1 MLPLAHLKL
10 RDDEPALKD
19 TKSAHDTVM
28 SGLPEVYPRLWRY
41 AVALTGRRDWADD
54 LVQTTCVR
62 AMEKS
67 DLFQVGTH
75 LDRWLF
81 TMAQRLWLNELR
93 SRKVREGGGLVPIED
108 TPIADNKPDSETNI
122 LARDVFS
129 KVQGLPDAQ
138 REAVFLVY
146 VEGYSYK
153 DAAEIMGIPIG
164 TVMSRLA
171 AGRKKLNALLN
182 DVKDVAQ

>member
-1 MLPLAHLKL
+1 M
-10 RDDEPALKD
+10 RQF
-19 TKSAHDTVM
+19 TNSHDAVTN
-28 SGLPEVYPRLWRY
+28 GLPEVYPRLWRY

-67 DLFQVGTH
+67 ELFQLGTH

-93 SRKVREGGGLVPIED
+93 SRKVREGGGLVPVED
-108 TPIADNKPDSETNI
+108 TPIADNKPDVETNI
-122 LARDVFS
+122 LARDVLS

-153 DAAEIMGIPIG
+153 DAAEMMDIPIG

-171 AGRKKLNALLN
+171 AGRKRLNTQLRQN
-182 DVKDVAQ
+182 GDVSG

>member
-1 MLPLAHLKL
+1 MRPTLACARPLTEYANSH
-10 RDDEPALKD
+10 EAV
-19 TKSAHDTVM
+19 TA
-28 SGLPEVYPRLWRY
+28 GLPDVYPRLWRY
-41 AVALTGRRDWADD
+41 AVALTGRRDWGDD
-54 LVQTTCVR
+54 LVQATCLR

-67 DLFQVGTH
+67 ELFQLGTH

-93 SRKVREGGGLVPIED
+93 SRKVREGGGLVPVEE
-108 TPIADNKPDSETNI
+108 TPIADNKPAAEANI
-122 LARDVFS
+122 FAQDVLN

-153 DAAEIMGIPIG
+153 DAAEMMDIPIG

-171 AGRKKLNALLN
+171 AARKRLNILLA
-182 DVKDVAQ
+182 DKEGVSS